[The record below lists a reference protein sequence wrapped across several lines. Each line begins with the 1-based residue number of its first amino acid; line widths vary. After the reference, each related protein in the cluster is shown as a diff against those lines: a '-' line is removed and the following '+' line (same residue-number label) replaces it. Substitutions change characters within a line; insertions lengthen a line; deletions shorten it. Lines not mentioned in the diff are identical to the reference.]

1 MQFRCWIRRI
11 LKCDLVGKRYIRQ
24 KQQARGTTQTVQGE
38 TCAERVLRGAT
49 KRFKS
54 LERHII
60 QLLAGKER
68 VSGVE
73 YPGSAVSSP

>member
-1 MQFRCWIRRI
+1 MQFRCWIWRI
-11 LKCDLVGKRYIRQ
+11 PKCDLVGKGYIRQ
-24 KQQARGTTQTVQGE
+24 QQQARGTTQTAQRE
-38 TCAERVLRGAT
+38 TCTELVLRGAK
-49 KRFKS
+49 KRFKP
-54 LERHII
+54 LARRII